1 MSEVKITL
9 LHGYK
14 LGESILK
21 DAFIRPYNTAD
32 LMDAE
37 EESEKLILAAN
48 SDGVV
53 EHKLV
58 LSPALYGRNIF
69 RRQITR
75 FDDVSGPFGMT
86 ELKENLHPD
95 DYALLQ
101 LKADELDQAV
111 AGKEAIKAVSQR
123 GRSGEDDSST

>member
-1 MSEVKITL
+1 MSEVKVPLI
-9 LHGYK
+9 HGYK
-14 LGESILK
+14 LGDDFLK
-21 DAFIRPYNTAD
+21 EAFIRPYTTED

-37 EESEKLILAAN
+37 EESEKMITTPNA
-48 SDGVV
+48 DGGV

-75 FDDVSGPFGMT
+75 FNEVGGPFEIS
-86 ELKENLHPD
+86 ELKKNLHCD

-101 LKADELDQAV
+101 QKTDELDQAS
-111 AGKEAIKAVSQR
+111 AAKEASKAVSR
-123 GRSGEDDSST
+123 TGEP

>member
-1 MSEVKITL
+1 MSEVKVTL

-14 LGESILK
+14 LGEDTLK
-21 DAFIRPYNTAD
+21 SAFIRPYNTAD

-37 EESEKLILAAN
+37 EESEKLIAAPT

-69 RRQITR
+69 RRQIVR
-75 FDDVSGPFGMT
+75 FDDVSGPFEIS
-86 ELKENLHPD
+86 ELKKNLHPD

-101 LKADELDQAV
+101 QKTDELDQAV
-111 AGKEAIKAVSQR
+111 AAKEASKEIMTKGKS
-123 GRSGEDDSST
+123 

>member
-1 MSEVKITL
+1 MSEVKVTL

-21 DAFIRPYNTAD
+21 NAFIRPYNTAD

-37 EESEKLILAAN
+37 EESEKLISAPT

-69 RRQITR
+69 RRQIVR
-75 FDDVSGPFGMT
+75 FDDISGPFEIT
-86 ELKENLHPD
+86 ELKKNLHPD

-101 LKADELDQAV
+101 QKTDELDQAV
-111 AGKEAIKAVSQR
+111 AAKEASKAVTKQGKS
-123 GRSGEDDSST
+123 